1 MTGSNYFGDAEMAGV
16 VDRLGE
22 AIGSGVALTAGVPAA
37 LGPALAVGDGEGKAT
52 SGRRNALKSGLLITK
67 VPSRSSV
74 RANHMPSPA
83 EAPII
88 SLCTFLSSGEVV
100 KVMVSCGLSSPC
112 AAFVA
117 PAQRIA
123 RNTVSVFSNDCTF
136 T

>member
-1 MTGSNYFGDAEMAGV
+1 MTGSNYFGDAETAGV

-22 AIGSGVALTAGVPAA
+22 AIGSGVALTAGD
-37 LGPALAVGDGEGKAT
+37 GPGKAT

-88 SLCTFLSSGEVV
+88 SLCTFLSSGEAV
-100 KVMVSCGLSSPC
+100 KVIVICGLSSPC

-123 RNTVSVFSNDCTF
+123 RNTVSVFSSDCTF